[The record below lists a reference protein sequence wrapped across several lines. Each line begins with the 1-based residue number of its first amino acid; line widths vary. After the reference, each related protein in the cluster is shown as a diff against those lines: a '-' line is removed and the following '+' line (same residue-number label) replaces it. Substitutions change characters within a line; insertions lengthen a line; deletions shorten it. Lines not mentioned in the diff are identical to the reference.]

1 MPTLVGG
8 SGEPNNEQDD
18 AVTGGNDQLK
28 LNEETRAFLL
38 RPLNSLR
45 SATADLSGEDTA
57 EGSDLLPQ
65 GWKPPVAGLCVAQS
79 FGTCVCVYTHS
90 HRCPRAAP
98 PRGST
103 QPHGRGSA
111 GPDDIFQN
119 PWCVYA
125 YRILERGLRPVEL
138 SLSLPLYR
146 WGH

>member
-1 MPTLVGG
+1 MSTLVGG

-18 AVTGGNDQLK
+18 AVTGGKDQLK
-28 LNEETRAFLL
+28 LNEETWAFLL

-57 EGSDLLPQ
+57 EASDLLPQ
-65 GWKPPVAGLCVAQS
+65 EWKPPVAGLCVTQS
-79 FGTCVCVYTHS
+79 FGTCACVYTHS

-98 PRGST
+98 PRG
-103 QPHGRGSA
+103 RGSA
-111 GPDDIFQN
+111 GPDNIFQN